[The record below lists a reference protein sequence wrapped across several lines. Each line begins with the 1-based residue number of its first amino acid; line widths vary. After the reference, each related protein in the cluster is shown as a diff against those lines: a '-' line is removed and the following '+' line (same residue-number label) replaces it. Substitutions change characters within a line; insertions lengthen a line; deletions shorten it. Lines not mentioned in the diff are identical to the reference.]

1 MNVFKEMEDAI
12 GGRPKK
18 KERKVKMYFYV
29 TVEEREQIKE
39 LSEETD
45 LSISSIVRLAMKDR
59 LLDK

>member
-1 MNVFKEMEDAI
+1 MSIFKEMEATI

-18 KERKVKMYFYV
+18 KARKVKMYFYV

-45 LSISSIVRLAMKDR
+45 LAISSIVRLAMKDR

>member
-1 MNVFKEMEDAI
+1 MNVFKEMEATM

-29 TVEEREQIKE
+29 TVEEREDIKA

-45 LSISSIVRLAMKDR
+45 LSISSLVRVAMKGR